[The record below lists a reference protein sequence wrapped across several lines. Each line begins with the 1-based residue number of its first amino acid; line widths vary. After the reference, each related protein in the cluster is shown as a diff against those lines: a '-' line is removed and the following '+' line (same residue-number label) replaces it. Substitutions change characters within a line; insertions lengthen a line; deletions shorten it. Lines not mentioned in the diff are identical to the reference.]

1 MAEDSR
7 VKTERNLVD
16 KWKSIKTKKRE
27 SVQTKKLIAAPCKN
41 NIKTVVEEHVAS
53 ENVYLPTFCW
63 SMIMMK

>member
-27 SVQTKKLIAAPCKN
+27 SVQTKKLIAAPCKT
-41 NIKTVVEEHVAS
+41 I
-53 ENVYLPTFCW
+53 
-63 SMIMMK
+63 